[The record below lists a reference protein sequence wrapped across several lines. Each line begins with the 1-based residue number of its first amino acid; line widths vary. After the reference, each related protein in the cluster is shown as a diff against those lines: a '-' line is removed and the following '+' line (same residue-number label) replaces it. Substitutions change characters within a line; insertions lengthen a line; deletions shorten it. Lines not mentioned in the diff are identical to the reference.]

1 MRLLV
6 DTHAFFWWATTDRKL
21 SVRARVALEDDA
33 NEILISPVVAWELA
47 TKTRL
52 GKWPEAHRAV
62 AEMEDFVAANGLHQ
76 LPVLIG
82 HGLLAGS
89 LPGDHRDPFDRMLAA
104 QSRIERVP
112 LITAD
117 PAFRGFGVEVF
128 W

>member
-1 MRLLV
+1 
-6 DTHAFFWWATTDRKL
+6 L
-21 SVRARVALEDDA
+21 SARALSALDDDA

-52 GKWPEAHRAV
+52 GKWPEAHPAV
-62 AEMEDFVAANGLHQ
+62 AGLDNFVEANALRP
-76 LPVLIG
+76 LPISIG

-89 LPGDHRDPFDRMLAA
+89 LPGSHRDPFDRMLAA
-104 QSRIERVP
+104 QSRIEDVP

-117 PAFRGFGVEVF
+117 PVFPGFGVNVL